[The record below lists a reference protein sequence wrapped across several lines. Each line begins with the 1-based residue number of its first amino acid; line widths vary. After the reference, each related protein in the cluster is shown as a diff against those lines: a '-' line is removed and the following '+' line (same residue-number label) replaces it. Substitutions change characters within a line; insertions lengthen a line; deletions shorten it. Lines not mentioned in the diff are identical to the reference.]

1 LRGNPLWFPIALP
14 YIEAEGD
21 DMRLFHILVLSAF
34 LPAASLAQEEA
45 AEAPATTGETAVFAP
60 IPAAGVTLEQFQWV
74 KRPLI
79 VFADTPNDPN
89 FQRQMDRINA
99 DLGPLEERQVVVI
112 FDADP
117 AAKTAIR
124 QRLRPRGFS
133 LVLMDTDG
141 EVKRRVPSPWNVR
154 EITHAIDRFP
164 QRREEMRTPRP

>member
-1 LRGNPLWFPIALP
+1 
-14 YIEAEGD
+14 
-21 DMRLFHILVLSAF
+21 MKLFHILVLAAF
-34 LPAASLAQEEA
+34 LPAAAVAEEA
-45 AEAPATTGETAVFAP
+45 ASATEAPAGTDAAAPFAP
-60 IPAAGVTLEQFQWV
+60 IPASEVTLEQFQWE

-99 DLGPLEERQVVVI
+99 ELAPLEERDVVVI

-117 AAKTAIR
+117 AAKTSVR

-133 LVLMDTDG
+133 LVLMDKDG

-164 QRREEMRTPRP
+164 QRRDEMRAPRP